1 MDFSHLIFFASEQAA
16 EHAADVADTGVIGT
30 LGLNWKLF
38 LAQLVNFTIVLL
50 ILWKWVFKPVAGALQ
65 ARQERIERSVTNASE
80 IEQRVKEFEKKREE
94 QMKQARIVAEGI
106 INKAAEAATGLR
118 AEIVERAK
126 VEAEKITAEA
136 RAVVET
142 EKKQMLTEVKAQIAG
157 LTILASERILK
168 EELDERKHSRLI
180 EEALSSIK

>member
-1 MDFSHLIFFASEQAA
+1 MDILNTILLATA
-16 EHAADVADTGVIGT
+16 EAVEETGEIGVIGT
-30 LGLNWKLF
+30 LGVNWKLF

-94 QMKQARIVAEGI
+94 QMKQARVAAEGI

-118 AEIVERAK
+118 AEILEKAK
-126 VEAEKITAEA
+126 TEADRILAEA
-136 RAVVET
+136 QVMIQT
-142 EKKQMLTEVKAQIAG
+142 EKKQMLTDVKSQIAG

-168 EELDERKHSRLI
+168 EELDERKHGRII
-180 EEALSSIK
+180 EEVLASIK